1 MAALHHGVDGKAG
14 NDHADE
20 HIGEVGILGDV
31 LQALGT
37 VEQLE
42 AQHIIDVVQGDADD
56 LAKAQRQDG
65 QIITGQAQSR
75 NADQHAEQAR
85 HDAGQHQTHDK
96 SDTGGQIAVFREQGA
111 GVSTHGHETG
121 VAQRQLAQI
130 TGGNVQ
136 RDSQNDVDA
145 HGEKHLVLVGGQHV
159 LGEEGQAHEQQSHQ
173 HGVHQ
178 VAHGHFER
186 FAFGIHLHALLTPF
200 PEPCGQ
206 GSRWA

>member
-85 HDAGQHQTHDK
+85 HDAG
-96 SDTGGQIAVFREQGA
+96 
-111 GVSTHGHETG
+111 
-121 VAQRQLAQI
+121 
-130 TGGNVQ
+130 
-136 RDSQNDVDA
+136 
-145 HGEKHLVLVGGQHV
+145 
-159 LGEEGQAHEQQSHQ
+159 
-173 HGVHQ
+173 
-178 VAHGHFER
+178 
-186 FAFGIHLHALLTPF
+186 
-200 PEPCGQ
+200 
-206 GSRWA
+206 

>member
-14 NDHADE
+14 NDHTDE

-96 SDTGGQIAVFREQGA
+96 SDTGGQIAVFREQGT

-121 VAQRQLAQI
+121 MAQRQLAQI

-200 PEPCGQ
+200 PAPCGQ
-206 GSRWA
+206 GSPWA